1 MTSYMFQLKPIS
13 VTLPT
18 ATPRSL
24 TTDPTESPSTL
35 SGTYVSSV
43 YVGSNALRMPKR
55 NSAPNRIATP
65 TMTKMPDPKLTGL
78 LAHEVRLPPLPSSA
92 AGSACRRKNWRTYGS
107 VAWSRSSA
115 GLPSAIM
122 VFVRASSMMQR
133 SAIA

>member
-1 MTSYMFQLKPIS
+1 MLVPVMPCPWIVARSPLATTVLSASSKSFRNISGLMCCLTLKRTTTTAGWMTSYMFQLKPIS

-65 TMTKMPDPKLTGL
+65 TTTKMPI
-78 LAHEVRLPPLPSSA
+78 
-92 AGSACRRKNWRTYGS
+92 
-107 VAWSRSSA
+107 RS
-115 GLPSAIM
+115 
-122 VFVRASSMMQR
+122 
-133 SAIA
+133 